1 MNDNS
6 GASDMSAVNDK
17 PAVNDKA
24 TVSETPA
31 PDQHAVPDNNPVWK
45 RLEFLRPSLPRH
57 IHIQRRD
64 YNQERWYLLQDK
76 SNGRFHRLTPS
87 AWRLISAMDGRN
99 SLAQILAL
107 AANPDFYETAEEIPT
122 RDDLIHLLQYLHV
135 ADLLVCDLPPNTQ
148 ELFARREQKKQQRWL
163 RLLMNPLTWNIPLG
177 NPDKLLDKLMPV
189 ARLLATRTM
198 GVIWLLVV
206 GYALLQAGNHW
217 TQLTHGQ
224 LDRVLSPSN
233 LLLLWLTYPFFKIL
247 HELGHGLFTKVWGG
261 QVNDCGLVFVVGTP
275 LPYVDASAATGFY
288 AKRQRLMVS
297 AAGMAVELFLAALAL
312 LLWVQ
317 LSGGFL
323 RDFLYNIIL
332 IGSVSTLF
340 FNGNPLMRFDG
351 YHLLTDA
358 MDLPNLATRANQQ
371 VSYLLRR
378 YAFGVIGVFSPAS
391 SVREGWLLAGYGIA
405 AFIYRVFMLFF
416 IILLVANYFPALGLV
431 IGCWLIFF
439 QLVWPGIKAFRYLL
453 RDKQLA
459 TQRKRALGV
468 TGVATVLVIVLL
480 AAVPLPQSTSVEA
493 VLWLPEEARVKAE
506 SSGEVVELMVRDGS
520 PVVAGQELVRLQ
532 NPTMVA
538 YLAVQQ
544 AKLREYEARYQQAW
558 VDDRAQAQLFE
569 QDMAAIKAEITLL
582 QERVGDLVVRSP
594 SDGIF
599 RITRPYYLPG
609 SYLRQGDELAII
621 EKPDAVRV
629 RAALLQD
636 EVGLVRQATRQV
648 SVRFASDP
656 ATLLI
661 ADALYEAPVASEQ
674 LPNAVLGTQGGGRI
688 AVDATQAGGTKV
700 KEKVFLLD
708 LAVRDYGQSGH
719 FGERAYVKFHHPAEP
734 LLTRWYRSLQ
744 QVFIRHFS

>member
-1 MNDNS
+1 MAALERLVIAMTDSPAANDESPVTN
-6 GASDMSAVNDK
+6 GSA
-17 PAVNDKA
+17 
-24 TVSETPA
+24 TG
-31 PDQHAVPDNNPVWK
+31 NNPAWQ
-45 RLEFLRPSLPRH
+45 RLESLRPSLPRH

-64 YNQERWYLLQDK
+64 YNHERWYLLQDK

-87 AWRLISAMDGRN
+87 AWRLISAMNGRN
-99 SLAQILAL
+99 SLTKVL
-107 AANPDFYETAEEIPT
+107 AAAADPQFYESADEIPT

-135 ADLLVCDLPPNTQ
+135 ADLLVCDMPPNTQ

-189 ARLLATRTM
+189 ARLLSSRTM

-233 LLLLWLTYPFFKIL
+233 LFLLWLTYPLFKIL

-261 QVNDCGLVFVVGTP
+261 QVNDCGIIFVVGTP

-332 IGSVSTLF
+332 IGGVSTLF

-358 MDLPNLATRANQQ
+358 WDLPNLATRANQQ
-371 VSYLLRR
+371 VSYILRR
-378 YAFGVIGVFSPAS
+378 YAFGIVGVYSPAS
-391 SVREGWLLAGYGIA
+391 SVREAWLLASYSIA

-416 IILLVANYFPALGLV
+416 IILLVANYFPTFGLI

-439 QLVWPGIKAFRYLL
+439 QLVWPGLKALQFLW

-459 TQRKRALGV
+459 NQRKRAFVV
-468 TGVATVLVIVLL
+468 TGVTSCAILLFLIV
-480 AAVPLPQSTSVEA
+480 VPLPQSTSVEA
-493 VLWLPEEARVKAE
+493 VLWLPDEARVKTE
-506 SSGEVVELMVRDGS
+506 SSGEVVELLVADGS
-520 PVVAGQELVRLQ
+520 SVAAGDALVRLQ
-532 NPTMVA
+532 NPTLVA
-538 YLAVQQ
+538 YLEVQQ
-544 AKLREYEARYQQAW
+544 AKLREYDARYQQAW
-558 VDDRAQAQLFE
+558 VEDRSQAQMFE
-569 QDMAAIKAEITLL
+569 QDIAAIKAEITLL
-582 QERVGDLVVRSP
+582 QERVTNLIVRSP
-594 SDGIF
+594 SSGVF
-599 RITRPYYLPG
+599 RITRSYYLPG
-609 SYLRQGDELAII
+609 SYLKQGDELAII

-636 EVGLVRQATRQV
+636 EVGLVRQATDRV
-648 SVRFASDP
+648 SIRFTSDP
-656 ATLLI
+656 MNVIT
-661 ADALYEAPVASEQ
+661 ADAIQDAPIASEQ
-674 LPNAVLGTQGGGRI
+674 LPNPVLGTQGGGRV
-688 AVDATQAGGTKV
+688 AVDATHASGTRV

-708 LAVRDYGQSGH
+708 LALRDYEQSGH

-734 LLTRWYRSLQ
+734 LAVRWYRNLQ

>member
-1 MNDNS
+1 MN
-6 GASDMSAVNDK
+6 
-17 PAVNDKA
+17 
-24 TVSETPA
+24 
-31 PDQHAVPDNNPVWK
+31 NNPVWQ
-45 RLEFLRPSLPRH
+45 RLESLRPSLPRH

-99 SLAQILAL
+99 SLAQILVL
-107 AANPDFYETAEEIPT
+107 AANPSFYESPEEIPT
-122 RDDLIHLLQYLHV
+122 RDDLIQLLQYLHV
-135 ADLLVCDLPPNTQ
+135 ADLLVCDMPPNTQ
-148 ELFARREQKKQQRWL
+148 ELFARREQKKQQRWM

-189 ARLLATRTM
+189 ARLLATPAM

-224 LDRVLSPSN
+224 LDRVLSPAN
-233 LLLLWLTYPFFKIL
+233 LFLLWLTYPFFKVL

-332 IGSVSTLF
+332 IGGVSTLF

-358 MDLPNLATRANQQ
+358 MDLPNLGTRANQQ

-391 SVREGWLLAGYGIA
+391 SVREAWLLASYGVA
-405 AFIYRVFMLFF
+405 AFIYRVSMLFF

-439 QLVWPGIKAFRYLL
+439 QLVWPGIKAFRFLL
-453 RDKQLA
+453 QDKQLA
-459 TQRKRALGV
+459 TRRKRALGV
-468 TGVATVLVIVLL
+468 TATACTLTIVFL
-480 AAVPLPQSTSVEA
+480 AAVPLPQTTSVEA
-493 VLWLPEEARVKAE
+493 VLWLPDEARVKVE
-506 SSGEVVELMVRDGS
+506 SSGEVVELLVPDGS
-520 PVVAGQELVRLQ
+520 SVTTGQELVRLQ
-532 NPTMVA
+532 NPMLLA
-538 YLAVQQ
+538 QAAVQQ
-544 AKLREYEARYQQAW
+544 AKLREYDARYQQAW
-558 VDDRAQAQLFE
+558 VEDRAQAQMFE
-569 QDMAAIKAEITLL
+569 QDIAAIKAEITLL
-582 QERVGDLVVRSP
+582 QTRATNLVVRSP
-594 SDGIF
+594 SSGIF

-609 SYLRQGDELAII
+609 SFLRQGDEVAII
-621 EKPDAVRV
+621 EKPGAVRV

-636 EVGLVRQATRQV
+636 EVGLVRQATKAV
-648 SVRFASDP
+648 SVRFASAP
-656 ATLLI
+656 GHLLMATVMQEALI
-661 ADALYEAPVASEQ
+661 ASEQ
-674 LPNAVLGTQGGGRI
+674 LPNLVLGAQGGGRI
-688 AVDATQAGGTKV
+688 AVDATQPGGTKV

-708 LAVRDYGQSGH
+708 LALQDYEQSGH

-734 LLTRWYRSLQ
+734 LMVRWYRNLQ

>member
-1 MNDNS
+1 M
-6 GASDMSAVNDK
+6 ALAAVECVVAAVSDPSPV
-17 PAVNDKA
+17 
-24 TVSETPA
+24 
-31 PDQHAVPDNNPVWK
+31 NNPVWQ
-45 RLEFLRPSLPRH
+45 RLESLRPSLPRH

-64 YNQERWYLLQDK
+64 YQRERWYLLQDK
-76 SNGRFHRLTPS
+76 SNGRFHRLSPS
-87 AWRLISAMDGRN
+87 AWRLVSAMDGRN

-107 AANPDFYETAEEIPT
+107 AADPQFYEAAEEIPT

-148 ELFARREQKKQQRWL
+148 ELFARREQKKQQRWV

-198 GVIWLLVV
+198 GIIWLLVV

-217 TQLTHGQ
+217 TQLTHGH
-224 LDRVLSPSN
+224 LDRLLAPAN

-261 QVNDCGLVFVVGTP
+261 QVNDCGVVFVVGTP

-297 AAGMAVELFLAALAL
+297 AAGMAVEIFLAALAL

-332 IGSVSTLF
+332 IGGVSTLF

-358 MDLPNLATRANQQ
+358 LDLPNLATRANQQ

-378 YAFGVIGVFSPAS
+378 YAYGITGIFSPAS
-391 SVREGWLLAGYGIA
+391 SAREAWLLAGYSIA
-405 AFIYRVFMLFF
+405 AFIYRIFMLFF

-439 QLVWPGIKAFRYLL
+439 QLVWPGLKALQFLL

-459 TQRKRALGV
+459 SQRKRALGV
-468 TGVATVLVIVLL
+468 TGAASVLVVIFL
-480 AAVPLPQSTSVEA
+480 AAVPLPHSTSAEA
-493 VLWLPEEARVKAE
+493 VLWLPDEARVKVGA
-506 SSGEVVELMVRDGS
+506 SGEVVALLVSDGS
-520 PVVAGQELVRLQ
+520 TVAAGEELVRLQ
-532 NPTMVA
+532 NPALVA
-538 YLAVQQ
+538 QLAVQQ
-544 AKLREYEARYQQAW
+544 AKLREYDARYQQAW
-558 VDDRAQAQLFE
+558 VEDRAQAQMFE
-569 QDMAAIKAEITLL
+569 QDIAAIKAEMALL
-582 QERVGDLVVRSP
+582 QERAANLIVRSP
-594 SDGIF
+594 SAGIF

-609 SYLRQGDELAII
+609 SYLHQGDELAII
-621 EKPDAVRV
+621 EKPGAVRV

-636 EVGLVRQATRQV
+636 EVGLVRQATATATTWV

-656 ATLLI
+656 ANLLA
-661 ADALYEAPVASEQ
+661 ADAVQDAPIASDQ
-674 LPNAVLGTQGGGRI
+674 LPSPVLGTQGGGRI
-688 AVDATQAGGTKV
+688 AVDATQASGTKV

-708 LAVRDYGQSGH
+708 LALRDFEQSGH
-719 FGERAYVKFHHPAEP
+719 FGERAYIKFHHPAEP
-734 LLTRWYRSLQ
+734 LMVRWYRNLQ